1 MIKKIKFFLIVKHQ
15 QINVKKMKLENHH
28 LINITVKLIQ
38 VSSMD
43 AILVRVRLRRK
54 YLLILKE
61 TLLKYL

>member
-1 MIKKIKFFLIVKHQ
+1 MIKKIKFFLIVKRQ

-43 AILVRVRLRRK
+43 AILVRV
-54 YLLILKE
+54 
-61 TLLKYL
+61 

>member
-43 AILVRVRLRRK
+43 AILVRV
-54 YLLILKE
+54 
-61 TLLKYL
+61 